1 MSESSCRRYRGE
13 ESVRVRRMVRFPSPV
28 VNRSLLS
35 WAGSG
40 DPVNGRVRCQKPTTT
55 MTPAHPRPACW
66 RATPTVRHPVLQ
78 PGHAARLPR
87 LPARPAA
94 ATRPQQDADRVGRCR
109 ADQRCPAP
117 RGPAARA
124 RPCCRASPTG
134 QGGLAQR
141 PARRRPPPPRRYP
154 ARPARRHAAAPQ
166 PRVRARSAE
175 PPHHHCSAP
184 PAGDHDPASA
194 ADPGVGDTPTATKRL
209 HPIGAGRV
217 SQEPKP
223 LSTKYSARRSTRFQR
238 RPVDRYKPLTRAFV
252 E

>member
-1 MSESSCRRYRGE
+1 MRRGYRDYLQG
-13 ESVRVRRMVRFPSPV
+13 
-28 VNRSLLS
+28 L
-35 WAGSG
+35 
-40 DPVNGRVRCQKPTTT
+40 
-55 MTPAHPRPACW
+55 
-66 RATPTVRHPVLQ
+66 LQ
-78 PGHAARLPR
+78 PRDRNKTLTGLPSGSAVPSTARSSSSRSAVLPGEHDGPR
-87 LPARPAA
+87 RS
-94 ATRPQQDADRVGRCR
+94 
-109 ADQRCPAP
+109 CP
-117 RGPAARA
+117 
-124 RPCCRASPTG
+124 T
-134 QGGLAQR
+134 

-252 E
+252 EWSHGCDHVARCSTTSGPSACGYVAG